1 MNIDEGCK
9 IEREEVQ
16 NCFDQYWKHSSVLRN
31 WFVAYGIG
39 ALVLV
44 IYNDG
49 TFFKDP
55 QKRNVFVGAIVIGIS
70 LQILLT
76 FLNKVIHW
84 FVYYGKNLGEFQ
96 KTRWYRWSYS
106 ITKCFVIDIVIDI
119 LTMVFYVRA
128 LVVFIKSL

>member
-1 MNIDEGCK
+1 MNIDEECK
-9 IEREEVQ
+9 IEREDVKG
-16 NCFDQYWKHSSVLRN
+16 CFDQYWKHSSVLRN

-44 IYNDG
+44 VYNDD

-84 FVYYGKNLGEFQ
+84 FVYYGKNLGEFR
-96 KTRWYRWSYS
+96 KTKCYRWSNS
-106 ITKCFVIDIVIDI
+106 LTKCFLIDIVIDI
-119 LTMVFYVRA
+119 LTIVSYTCA